1 MLETKKEELEN
12 VRREKIKGIIVRSRV
27 RWAEE
32 GEKPTKYFCSLE
44 SRNYINKTISRVEKD
59 NGQIITKQ
67 ENILLEV
74 KQFYEN
80 LYKSHDFNGNQD
92 TEILSILDT
101 IEQNPKLSSENK
113 NKLEGELTEREILT
127 ALKKMKNNKSPG
139 IDGFTSEFFK
149 FFYTDI
155 KKIHKKGHK

>member
-1 MLETKKEELEN
+1 M
-12 VRREKIKGIIVRSRV
+12 
-27 RWAEE
+27 
-32 GEKPTKYFCSLE
+32 
-44 SRNYINKTISRVEKD
+44 
-59 NGQIITKQ
+59 
-67 ENILLEV
+67 LEV

-139 IDGFTSEFFK
+139 IDGFTSEFF
-149 FFYTDI
+149 
-155 KKIHKKGHK
+155 